1 MSNKKRHYPF
11 NITDKDTGHEYR
23 LVITQLWKVEDGVT
37 PPKQQKVHAYCFN
50 VFRAHHGWVG
60 GGSFVE
66 LDHRPTDN
74 DALQALAVVLQRES
88 QVSRVANVEV
98 EDGATPEDETTDA
111 EDGEAVEESDEER
124 PDGEEVREGA
134 PPEPDVIVEESETM
148 EDPSDPEILEC
159 NGCGEHHAESDD
171 CES

>member
-23 LVITQLWKVEDGVT
+23 LVISSLWKVDDGVT
-37 PPKQQKVHAYCFN
+37 PPSKQKVHAYAFN
-50 VFRAHHGWVG
+50 VFRKHHGWVG
-60 GGSFVE
+60 GGSFIE

-88 QVSRVANVEV
+88 QVARVANVEV
-98 EDGATPEDETTDA
+98 ETGETPEDESVDN
-111 EDGEAVEESDEER
+111 EEA
-124 PDGEEVREGA
+124 
-134 PPEPDVIVEESETM
+134 DVIVEESDVV